1 MHVRVLRLLRDNE
14 NENWAIAYQA
24 STLLIIDFAIREA
37 GELSERDSVGSFALP
52 ETISG
57 DRERADK
64 AGREI
69 ASQINIRLRQV
80 PISASKKNV
89 SSVIT
94 G

>member
-1 MHVRVLRLLRDNE
+1 MIPLARLPT
-14 NENWAIAYQA
+14 A
-24 STLLIIDFAIREA
+24 
-37 GELSERDSVGSFALP
+37 ALP
-52 ETISG
+52 ETISA
-57 DRERADK
+57 DRERVDR

-69 ASQINIRLRQV
+69 GSQINIKTAAGSG